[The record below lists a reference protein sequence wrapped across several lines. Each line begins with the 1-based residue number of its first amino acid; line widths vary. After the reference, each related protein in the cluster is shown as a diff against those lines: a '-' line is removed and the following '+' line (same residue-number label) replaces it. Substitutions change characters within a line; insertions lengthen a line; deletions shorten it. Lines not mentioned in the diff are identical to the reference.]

1 MLHFNFEINYYGGG
15 NMKVIL
21 KQDVKSLGKREQ
33 LVEVNDGYARNY
45 LLPRGIAVEADAK
58 NLNIMQSRNNAAK
71 EKKDREFAK
80 AQAIAAK
87 LKGAVIEIKAKA
99 GDNGKLFGSITSMD
113 IADGIKKAA
122 GMEIDKKKIDLS
134 EPIKQ
139 LGKTEVDIRL
149 YPGVTGRINVN
160 VVKE

>member
-1 MLHFNFEINYYGGG
+1 
-15 NMKVIL
+15 
-21 KQDVKSLGKREQ
+21 
-33 LVEVNDGYARNY
+33 VNDGYARNY

-80 AQAIAAK
+80 AEALAAK

-113 IADGIKKAA
+113 IADAIKKSA

-139 LGKTEVDIRL
+139 MGKTEVDIRL
-149 YPGVTGRINVN
+149 YPGVSGRIYVN